1 MTAQAAS
8 GKVAAQKTATGRKRD
23 MGSGLGSGLDI
34 GFIGLGKMGQPMAR
48 RLIEAGHKLVI
59 YDTRSD
65 AAAPLLA
72 LGAQLASSPAEVA
85 DRVETVMASLPEPH
99 IVAAVATGE
108 GGVIHGKRI
117 KRFVDLS
124 TTGSRAAADIAAGSR
139 RCRQGR
145 ARRVRHRVRHRPS
158 AWHGADHETRQ

>member
-1 MTAQAAS
+1 MALMTAQPAS

-23 MGSGLGSGLDI
+23 MGSGLDI

-72 LGAQLASSPAEVA
+72 LGAQLASSPA
-85 DRVETVMASLPEPH
+85 D
-99 IVAAVATGE
+99 G
-108 GGVIHGKRI
+108 
-117 KRFVDLS
+117 
-124 TTGSRAAADIAAGSR
+124 
-139 RCRQGR
+139 RQ
-145 ARRVRHRVRHRPS
+145 
-158 AWHGADHETRQ
+158 